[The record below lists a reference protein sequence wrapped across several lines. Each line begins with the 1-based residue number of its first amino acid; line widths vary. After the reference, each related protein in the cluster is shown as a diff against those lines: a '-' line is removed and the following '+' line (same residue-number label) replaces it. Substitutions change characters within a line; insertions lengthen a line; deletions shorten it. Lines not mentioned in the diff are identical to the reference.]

1 MSMRRSEPQKR
12 TQLMPDDKIVELIE
26 RGRASLL
33 AQVSAVGRLLRDCFV
48 EGANVVDIAEAQ
60 SLTHQIKGT
69 SGSIGFMELASA
81 ATALDKELQTLLNQ
95 SAHVGK
101 NNLQASQAL
110 LARLESIAAITYC
123 KNSTLYEM
131 DLSSFADRK

>member
-1 MSMRRSEPQKR
+1 
-12 TQLMPDDKIVELIE
+12 MPDDKIVALIE

-33 AQVSAVGRLLRDCFV
+33 TQVSAVGRLLRECPV
-48 EGANVVDIAEAQ
+48 EGANVGDIAEAQ

-81 ATALDKELQTLLNQ
+81 ATALDKELQTLLKQ
-95 SAHVGK
+95 SAHVEK
-101 NNLQASQAL
+101 NNLHTSQAL